1 MALSKE
7 LEKTEKEP
15 TEKIIQKPTVVC
27 EEFLAEEVWDRE
39 GVPQFYIKYFNED
52 KNELKDRLDL
62 GEKDQ
67 HERPIIYV
75 PVDNTA
81 LRKGLVVLPCEPKET
96 TFKEVFDKIDSF
108 AFRCYDAL
116 GQEPYVKL
124 LNRVV
129 AASWFLDRFVENP
142 RFDIAGAGKF
152 APIIPIRGPSESG
165 KNRLAF
171 VLRLLSYRPY
181 FEMSTYRVPSLYR
194 PLDLWNGTLVLDE
207 ADFANTNE
215 KSELIHFL
223 NCRATGTPISRQDAK
238 NPRKTDV
245 FANFGIT
252 ILTQRRAFDDNATES
267 RCLPYYSEKTDRK
280 LPTVETDDMLAE
292 GLEIQN
298 MLFYLRLKFYQDVAI
313 DKTAWI
319 NEIADPRLVSSL
331 LPLLALSKFEPN
343 IKDTILTV
351 VKDIAKLKVEQKSN
365 SEDGTLLNTLW
376 EKGLFA
382 LYSGIPKNE
391 HYYFQRKEFDDDD
404 KSISVVPLTISTLAE
419 EFKTTSRNIRKA
431 LTSLNLCAAGMPKV
445 VKVGNKPYR
454 VIFFDPPRFEK
465 RLREFVIDYTP
476 YELYDKIGLE
486 KPKTVTQVTQVT
498 DKTHGSKQLDGFLEK
513 TQHAGTVTSVTS
525 VTKEAKGG
533 TNE

>member
-1 MALSKE
+1 MGLSKE
-7 LEKTEKEP
+7 LEKTETEP
-15 TEKIIQKPTVVC
+15 TEKIIQKPTLLTKD
-27 EEFLAEEVWDRE
+27 FLAEEVWNRE
-39 GVPQFYIKYFNED
+39 GTPQFYVKYFNED

-67 HERPIIYV
+67 RDRPIIYV
-75 PVDNTA
+75 PVDNSA
-81 LRKGLVVLPCEPKET
+81 LRKGLVILPSEPKET

-108 AFRCYDAL
+108 ALRCYDAV

-124 LNRVV
+124 LTSV
-129 AASWFLDRFVENP
+129 AASSWFIDRFVANQT
-142 RFDIAGAGKF
+142 FDIAGAGKF

-194 PLDLWNGTLVLDE
+194 PLDLWGGTLVLDE

-223 NCRATGTPISRQDAK
+223 NCRATGTPISRQDAT
-238 NPRKTDV
+238 NPRETDV
-245 FANFGIT
+245 FANFGLT

-280 LPTVETDDMLAE
+280 LPTVETDDMLKE
-292 GLEIQN
+292 GLELQN
-298 MLFYLRLKFYQDVAI
+298 MMFYLRLKFYRAVTI
-313 DKTAWI
+313 DKAAWI
-319 NEIADPRLVSSL
+319 DEISDPRLVSSL
-331 LPLLALSKFEPN
+331 LPLLALSKFEPD
-343 IKDTILTV
+343 IEKTISVV
-351 VKDIAKLKVEQKSN
+351 VKNIAKLKVEQKSN
-365 SEDGTLLNTLW
+365 SQDGTLLNSLW
-376 EKGLFA
+376 EKELFA
-382 LYSGIPKNE
+382 VYSGIPNNE

-404 KSISVVPLTISTLAE
+404 KSVSVVPLTISVLAE
-419 EFKTTSRNIRKA
+419 EFKSKSRNIRKT

-445 VKVGNKPYR
+445 IKVENKTYR

-465 RLREFVIDYTP
+465 RLREFVIDYEP
-476 YELYDKIGLE
+476 YELYDKLGLE

-498 DKTHGSKQLDGFLEK
+498 DKTCGSKLLNGFLENEL
-513 TQHAGTVTSVTS
+513 HAGSVTSVTS
-525 VTKEAKGG
+525 VTKEQREVLG
-533 TNE
+533 